1 MKVMRYLYEGDE
13 VMRCLYE
20 VMRCLY
26 EGDDL
31 VPV

>member
-1 MKVMRYLYEGDE
+1 MKVMRCLYE

-31 VPV
+31 MPV